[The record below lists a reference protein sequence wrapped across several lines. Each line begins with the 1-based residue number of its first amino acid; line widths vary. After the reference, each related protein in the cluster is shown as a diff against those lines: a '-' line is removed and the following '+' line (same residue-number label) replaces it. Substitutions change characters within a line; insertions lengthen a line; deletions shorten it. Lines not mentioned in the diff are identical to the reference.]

1 MVSVIILAG
10 GYATRL
16 RPLTFTKPKPLL
28 PILNKAVIDWILD
41 SITAIKPSSIFL
53 SVRYMSELIEKHINH
68 RWASLMGIINVVRED
83 KPLGDGGPVSYIA
96 SNYKLDDI
104 IVVFNGDVF
113 TRVNLEEVINE
124 HVSKGALA
132 TICLTQVSDVSQYGV
147 VTLGKD
153 NLVTGFVEKPEPG
166 SAPSNLINAGIYVFS
181 KEALRYFPKPGEFG
195 KLALDVLP
203 RIIKDRGAYGYALKG
218 YWYDIGT
225 VSSYLDANFRALDEY
240 CRDCPMPNGND
251 VSIKPPV
258 FIGEGV
264 SIGPGAEVGPYVVI
278 LPNSKIGAHSRIK
291 YSVIMDNTTVER
303 GAYVDLA
310 VLGSDVFVGRWA
322 RIEKG
327 VVVGDGSYISD
338 HVLINRDSIIG
349 PFREVNQS
357 VYEVGRI
364 LL

>member
-41 SITAIKPSSIFL
+41 SVMAIKPSGVFL
-53 SVRYMSELIEKHINH
+53 SVRYMSELIEKHIEQK
-68 RWASLMGIINVVRED
+68 WSSLRGIINVVREN

-96 SNYKLDDI
+96 SLHELDDV
-104 IVVFNGDVF
+104 IVVFNGDIF
-113 TRVNLEEVINE
+113 TKVDLKDVINA

-153 NLVTGFVEKPEPG
+153 NLITGFVEKPEPG
-166 SAPSNLINAGIYVFS
+166 RAPSNLINAGIYVFS

-203 RIIKDRGAYGYALKG
+203 KMIKEHKVYGYELKG
-218 YWYDIGT
+218 YWFDVGT
-225 VSSYLDANFRALDEY
+225 ISSYLDANFRALDEY
-240 CRDCPMPNGND
+240 CSNCSAPTSND

-264 SIGPGAEVGPYVVI
+264 SIGPGAEIGPYVVI
-278 LPNSKIGAHSRIK
+278 LNNSRVGAHSRIR
-291 YSVIMDNTTVER
+291 YSVIMDNATIES
-303 GAYVDLA
+303 GAYIDLA
-310 VLGSDVFVGRWA
+310 VLGSDVFVGKWA

-327 VVVGDGSYISD
+327 VVVGEGSYIGD
-338 HVLINRDSIIG
+338 NVLINRDSIIG

-357 VYEVGRI
+357 IYDIGKI